1 MAKKRP
7 IIFVSSTVYGVEELL
22 DRIYSQLNNFGYE
35 VWMSHKGTLPVDSN
49 LTAFQNCLR
58 GVENCDLFLA
68 LITPRYG
75 SGIDTTNPDS
85 LSITHQEIKKAIE
98 LNKKRW
104 ILTHDYVVFAR
115 QLINDLGYKTIE
127 ERKKLTLRKGA
138 FSITDLK
145 IIDMYEDATREE
157 EKLDDRIGNWV
168 QKYRSDSDSILFI
181 TAQFSRFQEAEA
193 FIEENFPK
201 LNEEG

>member
-7 IIFVSSTVYGVEELL
+7 IIFVSSTVYGIEEVL
-22 DRIYSQLNNFGYE
+22 DRVYSQLNNLGYE
-35 VWMSHKGTLPVDSN
+35 VWMSHKGTLPVDSD

-58 GVENCDLFLA
+58 GVEKCDLFLGI
-68 LITPRYG
+68 ITPRYG

-115 QLINDLGYKTIE
+115 QLINDLGYKAIE

-157 EKLDDRIGNWV
+157 EKFDDRIGNWV